1 MQISAQK
8 RPTVRVY
15 KDRKASTTK
24 PYPPIQLYRLL
35 LRARP
40 RKVVRL
46 KILRPLCTH
55 MEPESVRTYKG
66 LLLPG
71 LGFISD
77 EFSWEEE
84 EISNSVRTNKNI

>member
-1 MQISAQK
+1 
-8 RPTVRVY
+8 
-15 KDRKASTTK
+15 
-24 PYPPIQLYRLL
+24 
-35 LRARP
+35 
-40 RKVVRL
+40 
-46 KILRPLCTH
+46 

-84 EISNSVRTNKNI
+84 EISNSARTNKNIWRASHSSELIFSVGEN